1 MPTCLRALNYYV
13 PTCPYFSRAY
23 VPSYFTCLRA
33 YNHSENTFRLTSIP
47 CISVF
52 LWIIC
57 RGSHRR
63 SSLRKGVHRNFAKF
77 TGKHLCQ
84 SLLFNK
90 VAGFRPSTLL
100 KKSLWHRC
108 FPVNCAKFLRTPF
121 FTEDLL
127 RLFLYYSWIST
138 H

>member
-1 MPTCLRALNYYV
+1 MPFICLLNYMPFVPTYLTYLCALRAYVPLCHELICAYVPTCFKLLRAYV

-90 VAGFRPSTLL
+90 VAGLG
-100 KKSLWHRC
+100 
-108 FPVNCAKFLRTPF
+108 N
-121 FTEDLL
+121 
-127 RLFLYYSWIST
+127 ISC
-138 H
+138 